1 MRTTFR
7 RTLTVFTS
15 KRGYSERPPMHPAA
29 VAVVALV
36 SAVIGGLSVLGL
48 GHAAGWIDGD
58 SGGVAPVVVT
68 TRVAEAAAPASDAR
82 PPRPLLGNG
91 FDPAAIYAERLE
103 GVVTIEAIFGSGAG
117 GQAAQGSGFVV
128 SDDGYVLT
136 NSHVITTA
144 GEVTDLDRVRPAD
157 RVYVV
162 FSDGGRAAARVVGWD
177 VYDDVGVLKVDR
189 GEHDLEPV
197 PLGDSS
203 GVVVGEP
210 VAAIG
215 SPFGNENSLSV
226 GVISATKRTIPGLT
240 SAFGLVDAI
249 QTDAPINRGNSGG
262 PLFDAR
268 GRVIGI
274 NAQIRSTSGTAEG
287 VGFAVPINSAKRSME
302 QLIESGEVRYA
313 YVGIKADDLTPP
325 VAERLRVPVE
335 RGALVSEVTDDSPAA
350 RAGLRGGEGSIEIE
364 GRQFV
369 TGGDVIVAIGG
380 RDVRS
385 ADDVVRIVSQELAPG
400 ETVEFTIVRGERR
413 LQVPVRLEERPAV
426 PVEE

>member
-177 VYDDVGVLKVDR
+177 V
-189 GEHDLEPV
+189 
-197 PLGDSS
+197 
-203 GVVVGEP
+203 
-210 VAAIG
+210 
-215 SPFGNENSLSV
+215 
-226 GVISATKRTIPGLT
+226 
-240 SAFGLVDAI
+240 
-249 QTDAPINRGNSGG
+249 
-262 PLFDAR
+262 
-268 GRVIGI
+268 
-274 NAQIRSTSGTAEG
+274 
-287 VGFAVPINSAKRSME
+287 
-302 QLIESGEVRYA
+302 
-313 YVGIKADDLTPP
+313 
-325 VAERLRVPVE
+325 
-335 RGALVSEVTDDSPAA
+335 
-350 RAGLRGGEGSIEIE
+350 
-364 GRQFV
+364 
-369 TGGDVIVAIGG
+369 
-380 RDVRS
+380 
-385 ADDVVRIVSQELAPG
+385 
-400 ETVEFTIVRGERR
+400 
-413 LQVPVRLEERPAV
+413 
-426 PVEE
+426 